1 MGKRLGRQCRRSL
14 YTGDPR
20 YIPYPHLKFRNS
32 QTETDFQRETYRFA
46 QSSLRALA
54 VSAAVLTVLLWVKGL
69 LGFLSTLVCLGGVAG
84 SVKAGPYGPWAVR
97 LVWIVPELVLGG
109 AVAGPKVAESFAAL
123 LPSLCTR
130 TFQTDLFTLKHWS
143 TYLFLALTEA
153 LVFSLTSTASSL
165 HLTCI
170 VLALA
175 CVLSLFER
183 EFRDLWVV
191 YDSYHRSEALYYR
204 LFEESPNAIFIV
216 TSGGKV
222 VAHNRQARKLV
233 QKLKKPL
240 TLMQT
245 GSFQDLFAEEFTTR
259 FQDMIA
265 AAMKGEEEEEELFL
279 KPLPSKLD
287 ADVLCD
293 LAIGVKFQPTIWKNG
308 NCVKVT
314 CSDISPFMSR
324 RLFLMQLYKGVY
336 GSIYAFLRNLQKLYQ
351 CNEAIQSVDMYKYN
365 KIASTLK
372 NTLVLQSYFLGRIE
386 LKKENYH
393 IKNEITSQVNF
404 AHIKA
409 EDKGVILTT
418 SRDTAMPLSVLGDK
432 SKHNQLLA
440 VLLDFAL
447 EQADKGTEVALHCS
461 VALED
466 GQALAVYRVM
476 FLCERM
482 EQKTLDKLFTG
493 RQDGS
498 RKTLQQIVGIT
509 AEYGV
514 GVAIFDT
521 LLAVMR
527 GCVKDS
533 LVVSEEHCN
542 QVIIAYE

>member
-1 MGKRLGRQCRRSL
+1 M
-14 YTGDPR
+14 
-20 YIPYPHLKFRNS
+20 
-32 QTETDFQRETYRFA
+32 
-46 QSSLRALA
+46 
-54 VSAAVLTVLLWVKGL
+54 
-69 LGFLSTLVCLGGVAG
+69 
-84 SVKAGPYGPWAVR
+84 
-97 LVWIVPELVLGG
+97 
-109 AVAGPKVAESFAAL
+109 
-123 LPSLCTR
+123 
-130 TFQTDLFTLKHWS
+130 LKHWAS
-143 TYLFLALTEA
+143 YL
-153 LVFSLTSTASSL
+153 
-165 HLTCI
+165 
-170 VLALA
+170 VLAIAESLYFRIICTSSWHHLLSVAVALA
-175 CVLSLFER
+175 TVVALFER
-183 EFRDLWVV
+183 EFRDLWVL
-191 YDSYHRSEALYYR
+191 YDSYHHSEALHYR
-204 LFEESPNAIFIV
+204 LFDESPNAMFIV
-216 TSGGKV
+216 TSAGKIV
-222 VAHNRQARKLV
+222 THNRQARKLA
-233 QKLKKPL
+233 QKLNKPV
-240 TLMQT
+240 TLLQS

-386 LKKENYH
+386 LKKEHYH
-393 IKNEITSQVNF
+393 IKNEISTQVNF
-404 AHIKA
+404 AYVKA
-409 EDKGVILTT
+409 EDKGVLLTAT
-418 SRDTAMPLSVLGDK
+418 KDTAMPLSVLGDK
-432 SKHNQLLA
+432 SKHNQLLS

-447 EQADKGTEVALHCS
+447 EQAVKGTEVVLHCS
-461 VALED
+461 VEMEE
-466 GQALAVYRVM
+466 GQALARYRINFQSEKM
-476 FLCERM
+476 N
-482 EQKTLDKLFTG
+482 QKELDRLFAA
-493 RQDGS
+493 RKDGS

-527 GCVKDS
+527 GYVKDS
-533 LVVSEEHCN
+533 CVVPEEEN
-542 QVIIAYE
+542 SQVIVAYE